1 VRPRGWHL
9 VEKHMEVNGTPI
21 SGSLFDFGLYFFHNA
36 KELTQRGS
44 GPYFYLPKMESH
56 QEARLWN
63 DVFVR
68 AQGLVGLPNG
78 TIRATALI
86 ETLPATFELHEILWE
101 LRDHSA
107 GLNCGRWDYIFSAIK
122 KRRSD
127 PDFILPDRAQVTMT
141 TPFMRA
147 YSQLVI
153 KTCHQRGI
161 HAMGGMSAFIPVK
174 GDEALNEKAFAQV
187 RADKEREVGDGHD
200 GTWVAHPGMVA
211 LATEVFDQGMPQPNQ
226 ISRQRDDVNP
236 TAAELLATPD
246 GAITEQGLR
255 TNIRVGVQYIA
266 AWLGG
271 LGAVPLYN
279 LMEDAATAEISR
291 AQVWQWIRHPR
302 GVLDDGRKV
311 TVALYRQMLEEEM
324 GELRAGKGQMRFKP
338 EHLEAAREIFDHLS
352 TSDEFVDFLTLPAYG
367 RLR

>member
-1 VRPRGWHL
+1 
-9 VEKHMEVNGTPI
+9 
-21 SGSLFDFGLYFFHNA
+21 
-36 KELTQRGS
+36 
-44 GPYFYLPKMESH
+44 
-56 QEARLWN
+56 
-63 DVFVR
+63 
-68 AQGLVGLPNG
+68 
-78 TIRATALI
+78 
-86 ETLPATFELHEILWE
+86 

-107 GLNCGRWDYIFSAIK
+107 GLNCGRWDYIFSVIK
-122 KRRSD
+122 KRRNDS
-127 PDFILPDRAQVTMT
+127 DFILPDRAQVTMT

-211 LATEVFDQGMPQPNQ
+211 LATEVFDQGMPLPNQ
-226 ISRQRDDVNP
+226 ISRQRDDVKP
-236 TAAELLATPD
+236 TSVELLATPE
-246 GAITEQGLR
+246 GTISEQGLR

-302 GVLDDGRKV
+302 GALDDGRKV
-311 TVALYRQMLEEEM
+311 TVELYRQMLEEEM
-324 GELRAGKGQMRFKP
+324 GGLRAGMGQMRFQP
-338 EHLEAAREIFDHLS
+338 EHLEAAREIFDRLS